1 MILRGQLLC
10 PAAGLRMS
18 ESLVVVGRQAG
29 GSQAGNPLLALAHA
43 AGEAQLTNQCIV
55 VTLELRPV

>member
-1 MILRGQLLC
+1 
-10 PAAGLRMS
+10 MS
-18 ESLVVVGRQAG
+18 ERVVGRQAG

-55 VTLELRPV
+55 VTLELRPVWIQSSIALHYSRGLQG